1 MKYYTLN
8 NGVEMPAIGL
18 GTFLLPNERMSEIIG
33 EAYRLGYR
41 KFDTAYKYG
50 NERVIAKALKDNGI
64 KREDVFITT
73 KISGDDL
80 YLWRYFCRKSFLNIR
95 NFTTIKRSILKS
107 FRELQTDYVDLF
119 LIHMAF
125 PNFLKQYEELD
136 KLYHEGRIRAI
147 GVSSFRPPHIQALK
161 EVSDTV
167 PVVNQF
173 EISPLNTQKKLI
185 AYCHEH
191 NIIPE
196 AMSTFSHWRSWE
208 PRKEIVENENI
219 VAMAEKRS
227 KSPVQIVCKW
237 MVDQGI
243 SIIPKTDN
251 PKRLAENINI
261 LDIELSDEERKTIDA
276 MDVGQF
282 LNYNPYIALKNLPKK
297 YRDWKGFE

>member
-8 NGVEMPAIGL
+8 NGIEMPAIGL

-50 NERVIAKALKDNGI
+50 NERSIAKALKENGI

-80 YLWRYFCRKSFLNIR
+80 YFCRKSFLNIR
-95 NFTTIKRSILKS
+95 NFTSVKKSILKS

-125 PNFLKQYEELD
+125 PNFLKQWEELD
-136 KLYHEGRIRAI
+136 KLYKEGRIRAI
-147 GVSSFRPPHIQALK
+147 GVSSFLPPHIDALK

-167 PVVNQF
+167 PVLNQF

-185 AYCHEH
+185 AYCQNKE
-191 NIIPE
+191 IIPE
-196 AMSTFSHWRSWE
+196 AMSAFAHWRSWE
-208 PRKEIVENENI
+208 PRKEIIENENI
-219 VAMAEKRS
+219 ISMAEKRG

-237 MVDQGI
+237 MLDQGI

-251 PKRLAENINI
+251 PKHLAENINI
-261 LDIELSDEERKTIDA
+261 LDIELTKEEKTQIDS
-276 MDVGQF
+276 MDLGKF

-297 YRDWKGFE
+297 YRGWKGFE

>member
-8 NGVEMPAIGL
+8 NGIEMPAIGL

-50 NERVIAKALKDNGI
+50 NERSIAKALKENGI

-95 NFTTIKRSILKS
+95 NFTSVKKSILKS
-107 FRELQTDYVDLF
+107 FSELQTDYVDLF

-125 PNFLKQYEELD
+125 PNFLKQWEELD
-136 KLYHEGRIRAI
+136 KLYKEGRIRAI
-147 GVSSFRPPHIQALK
+147 GVSSFLPPHIDALK

-167 PVVNQF
+167 PVLNQF

-185 AYCHEH
+185 AYCQNKE
-191 NIIPE
+191 IIPE
-196 AMSTFSHWRSWE
+196 AMSTFAHWRSWE
-208 PRKEIVENENI
+208 PRKEIIENENI
-219 VAMAEKRS
+219 ISMAEKRG

-237 MVDQGI
+237 MLDQGI

-251 PKRLAENINI
+251 PKHLAENINI
-261 LDIELSDEERKTIDA
+261 LDIELTKEEKTQIDS
-276 MDVGQF
+276 MDLGKF

-297 YRDWKGFE
+297 YRGWKGFE